1 MRLLI
6 LGRGKT
12 GALVAE
18 IASQRSHQVRVIGSA
33 ENTDARALTAANLRA
48 TDVVVD
54 FTTPQSVL
62 PNIQACLGER
72 KNVVVGTT
80 GWYASLPE
88 IRRAVEQAG
97 TGFVYA
103 SNFSVGVN
111 IFFQIAGAASAA
123 VQRGYAARIVERHHA
138 QKKDAPSGTAVTLR
152 DFLQPEAGSESRDTN
167 DKNDKIEITSIREGD
182 AVGQHVIFLDSADDS
197 IMLVHDAKSRRGFA
211 LGAVLAAE
219 WIAGKRGFYEF
230 REILPQLKL
239 E

>member
-33 ENTDARALTAANLRA
+33 ENIDARALTAANLRA
-48 TDVVVD
+48 TDAVVD

-62 PNIQACLGER
+62 PNIQACLRER

-88 IRRAVEQAG
+88 IHQAVKRAG

-123 VQRGYAARIVERHHA
+123 IQRGYAARIVERHHA
-138 QKKDAPSGTAVTLR
+138 QKKDAHSGTAVTLR
-152 DFLQPEAGSESRDTN
+152 DFLQPEACGEN
-167 DKNDKIEITSIREGD
+167 
-182 AVGQHVIFLDSADDS
+182 
-197 IMLVHDAKSRRGFA
+197 
-211 LGAVLAAE
+211 
-219 WIAGKRGFYEF
+219 
-230 REILPQLKL
+230 
-239 E
+239 

>member
-12 GALVAE
+12 GALIAE
-18 IASQRSHQVRVIGSA
+18 IASQRSHQVRVVGSA
-33 ENTDARALTAANLRA
+33 ENIDARALTAANLRA
-48 TDVVVD
+48 ADVVVD

-62 PNIQACLGER
+62 PNIRACLEER

-88 IRRAVEQAG
+88 IRQAVEQAG

-152 DFLQPEAGSESRDTN
+152 DFLQPEAGSDSRDTN

-230 REILPQLKL
+230 REILPQL
-239 E
+239 ER

>member
-12 GALVAE
+12 GALIAE
-18 IASQRSHQVRVIGSA
+18 IASQRSHQVRVVGSA
-33 ENTDARALTAANLRA
+33 ENIDARALTAANLRA
-48 TDVVVD
+48 ADVVVD

-62 PNIQACLGER
+62 PNIRACLEEG

-88 IRRAVEQAG
+88 IRQAVEQAG
-97 TGFVYA
+97 TGFIYA

-152 DFLQPEAGSESRDTN
+152 DFLQSEAGSESRDTN
-167 DKNDKIEITSIREGD
+167 DKIDKLEITSIREGD
-182 AVGQHVIFLDSADDS
+182 AVGQHVIFLDYADDS

-230 REILPQLKL
+230 REILPQL
-239 E
+239 ER

>member
-12 GALVAE
+12 GALIAE
-18 IASQRSHQVRVIGSA
+18 IASQRSHQVRVVGSA
-33 ENTDARALTAANLRA
+33 ENIDARALTAANLRA
-48 TDVVVD
+48 ADVVVD

-62 PNIQACLGER
+62 PNIRACLEER

-88 IRRAVEQAG
+88 IRQAVEQAG

-230 REILPQLKL
+230 REILPQLSI
-239 E
+239 

>member
-54 FTTPQSVL
+54 FTTPQSAL
-62 PNIQACLGER
+62 PNIQACLRER
-72 KNVVVGTT
+72 KKVVVGTT

-88 IRRAVEQAG
+88 IRQAVEQAG

-103 SNFSVGVN
+103 ANFSVGVN
-111 IFFQIAGAASAA
+111 IFFKIAGAASAA
-123 VQRGYAARIVERHHA
+123 IQRGYAARIVERHHA

-152 DFLQPEAGSESRDTN
+152 DFLQPAAGKVSKDTN
-167 DKNDKIEITSIREGD
+167 DMNDKIEITSIREGD

-230 REILPQLKL
+230 REILPQLKR
-239 E
+239 

>member
-12 GALVAE
+12 GALIAE
-18 IASQRSHQVRVIGSA
+18 IASQRSHQVRVVGSA
-33 ENTDARALTAANLRA
+33 ENIDARALTAANLRA
-48 TDVVVD
+48 ADVVVD

-62 PNIQACLGER
+62 PNIRACLEER

-88 IRRAVEQAG
+88 IRQAVEQAG

-152 DFLQPEAGSESRDTN
+152 DFLQSEAGSESRDTN
-167 DKNDKIEITSIREGD
+167 DKIDKIEITSIREGD

-230 REILPQLKL
+230 REILPQL
-239 E
+239 ER

>member
-12 GALVAE
+12 GALIAE
-18 IASQRSHQVRVIGSA
+18 IASQRSHQVRVVGSA
-33 ENTDARALTAANLRA
+33 ENIDARALTAANLRA
-48 TDVVVD
+48 ADVVVD

-62 PNIQACLGER
+62 PNIRACLEEG

-88 IRRAVEQAG
+88 IRQAVEQAG
-97 TGFVYA
+97 TGFIYA

-230 REILPQLKL
+230 REILPQL
-239 E
+239 ER

>member
-12 GALVAE
+12 GALIAE
-18 IASQRSHQVRVIGSA
+18 IASQRSHQVRVVGSA
-33 ENTDARALTAANLRA
+33 ENIDARALTAANLRA
-48 TDVVVD
+48 ADVVVD
-54 FTTPQSVL
+54 FTAPQSVL
-62 PNIQACLGER
+62 PNIRACLEER

-88 IRRAVEQAG
+88 IRQAVEQAG
-97 TGFVYA
+97 TGFIYA

-230 REILPQLKL
+230 REILPQL
-239 E
+239 ER

>member
-33 ENTDARALTAANLRA
+33 ENIDARALTAANLRA

-88 IRRAVEQAG
+88 IREAVEQAG

-111 IFFQIAGAASAA
+111 IFFKIAGAASAA
-123 VQRGYAARIVERHHA
+123 IQRGYAARIVERHHA

-230 REILPQLKL
+230 REILPQLDRR
-239 E
+239 

>member
-18 IASQRSHQVRVIGSA
+18 IASQRSHHVRVVGSA
-33 ENTDARALTAANLRA
+33 ENIDARALTAVNLRA

-62 PNIQACLGER
+62 PNIQACLRER
-72 KNVVVGTT
+72 KNMVVGTT

-88 IRRAVEQAG
+88 IRQAVEQAG

-123 VQRGYAARIVERHHA
+123 IQRGYAARIVERHHA

-152 DFLQPEAGSESRDTN
+152 DFLQPEAGSENR
-167 DKNDKIEITSIREGD
+167 DKIEITSIREGD

-230 REILPQLKL
+230 REILPQLDRR
-239 E
+239 